1 MGKKLIVLLSIVI
14 ACSVI
19 AYFFSPS
26 PITKTSKYLLPKKE
40 MIIEEAKFIFK
51 PIYEVRA
58 ETQVL
63 KVLIEITS
71 YINQDLIE
79 LDYSKI
85 TMLEFGDN
93 FYQSKNYEVIE
104 KTNNRLIVQLIYR
117 PENFLIKNPFSLKLF
132 TYQENE
138 ISWN

>member
-1 MGKKLIVLLSIVI
+1 MGKKLIILISIIIV
-14 ACSVI
+14 CSFI

-51 PIYEVRA
+51 PIYEVTK
-58 ETQVL
+58 EYQVL

-71 YINQDLIE
+71 YINQDMVE

-85 TMLEFGDN
+85 TMLELGEN
-93 FYQSKNYEVIE
+93 FYQSKNYEIIE
-104 KTNNRLIVQLIYR
+104 KTNNRLIVQLIYK
-117 PENFLIKNPFSLKLF
+117 PEKFLIKKPFSIKLF